1 VCAPA
6 ESSTPIGTRPSGPQ
20 SAPGLGDLLRRH
32 GERYAATHRV
42 SSVQNKVI
50 RALSQCRTPALGGH
64 LEACDR
70 CGNRRAVYHSCRNR
84 HCPKCQSLAQ
94 TDWTRARR
102 ADLLPVE
109 YFHVV
114 FTLPH
119 ELCSVA
125 LYRPRV
131 VYDLLFRAATETL
144 SIFARDPRYFSGKT
158 SDKQGG
164 TLGVTAILHTW
175 AQNLSLHP
183 HLHCV
188 VTGGALS
195 SDQQH
200 FLAPRHKGFLFPVRA
215 LSKVFRGKF
224 LDGLMR
230 DFESGKLGDDTSVPR
245 LCSKLRRRD
254 WIVYAKPPFA
264 GPERVLAYLGAY
276 THRIAISNHRI
287 RSIEQN
293 RVALRYRDS
302 ADGNKQRVMH
312 LDVLEFIRRFLLHV
326 LPKGFVRIRHYG
338 LLANR
343 NRKEKIARCRSLL
356 EAPKPEE
363 PAPQTRREKL
373 LELIGVDIERCPAC
387 REGRM
392 TIVAEID
399 RMPRFH
405 LIPCRVEVNDSS

>member
-1 VCAPA
+1 MQTLSN
-6 ESSTPIGTRPSGPQ
+6 ESRASPE
-20 SAPGLGDLLRRH
+20 LGDLLRRH
-32 GERYAATHRV
+32 GERYATNHRV
-42 SSVQNKVI
+42 SCVQHKVI
-50 RALSQCRTPALGGH
+50 RALSECRTAALGGH

-94 TDWTRARR
+94 ADWVEARR

-114 FTLPH
+114 FSLPH
-119 ELCSVA
+119 ELCPLA

-131 VYDLLFRAATETL
+131 LYDLLFRAATATL
-144 SIFARDPRYFSGKT
+144 ATFAQDPRHFSGKT
-158 SDKQGG
+158 PDRAGG
-164 TLGVTAILHTW
+164 TLGITAILHTW

-195 SDQQH
+195 SNQQN
-200 FLAPRHKGFLFPVRA
+200 FLTPRSKGFLFPVRA

-224 LDGLMR
+224 LEGLLR
-230 DFESGKLGDDTSVPR
+230 AFESGKLGDDTSVP
-245 LCSKLRRRD
+245 KLHHTLRNRD
-254 WIVYAKPPFA
+254 WVVYTKPPFA

-287 RSIEQN
+287 LSIQQN
-293 RVALRYRDS
+293 RVAFRYRDS
-302 ADGNKQRVMH
+302 ANANKKKVMY
-312 LDVLEFIRRFLLHV
+312 LDAVEFIRRFLLHV

-356 EAPKPEE
+356 AAPNLEE
-363 PAPQTRREKL
+363 PAPQSRREKL
-373 LELIGVDIERCPAC
+373 LERFGVDIERCPAC

-392 TIVAEID
+392 TILAEID
-399 RMPRFH
+399 RVPRFS
-405 LIPCRVEVNDSS
+405 LIPRPVEVNDSS

>member
-1 VCAPA
+1 M
-6 ESSTPIGTRPSGPQ
+6 GTHPKGARASPE
-20 SAPGLGDLLRRH
+20 LGDLLRRH
-32 GERYAATHRV
+32 GQRYAATHRV
-42 SSVQNKVI
+42 SSVQRKVI
-50 RALSQCRTPALGGH
+50 RALSECRTAALGGH

-84 HCPKCQSLAQ
+84 HCPKCQSLTQA
-94 TDWTRARR
+94 DWIEARR

-119 ELCSVA
+119 ELCSLA

-131 VYDLLFRAATETL
+131 IYDLLFRAATETL
-144 SIFARDPRYFSGKT
+144 ATFARDPRHFSGKT
-158 SDKQGG
+158 PNTSGG
-164 TLGVTAILHTW
+164 TLGITAILHTW

-195 SDQQH
+195 PDQQN
-200 FLAPRHKGFLFPVRA
+200 FLTPRSKGFLFPVRA

-224 LDGLMR
+224 LEGLMR
-230 DFESGKLGDDTSVPR
+230 AFESGKLGDDTSVP
-245 LCSKLRRRD
+245 KLNHTLRNHD
-254 WIVYAKPPFA
+254 WVVYAKPPFA

-287 RSIEQN
+287 LSIQQN
-293 RVALRYRDS
+293 RVAFRYRDS
-302 ADGNKQRVMH
+302 ANASKKKVMS
-312 LDVLEFIRRFLLHV
+312 LDAQEFIRRFLLHV

-343 NRKEKIARCRSLL
+343 NRKEKIARCRDLL
-356 EAPKPEE
+356 AAPTPGQ
-363 PAPQTRREKL
+363 PAPQSRREKL

-392 TIVAEID
+392 AIVAECLGSLGI
-399 RMPRFH
+399 RGASR
-405 LIPCRVEVNDSS
+405 

>member
-1 VCAPA
+1 M
-6 ESSTPIGTRPSGPQ
+6 
-20 SAPGLGDLLRRH
+20 
-32 GERYAATHRV
+32 
-42 SSVQNKVI
+42 SSVQHKVI
-50 RALSQCRTPALGGH
+50 RALSECRTAALGGH

-94 TDWTRARR
+94 ADWIEARR

-119 ELCSVA
+119 ELCPLA

-144 SIFARDPRYFSGKT
+144 AAFACDPRHFSGKT
-158 SDKQGG
+158 SDKRGG
-164 TLGVTAILHTW
+164 TLGITAILHTW

-195 SDQQH
+195 SDQES
-200 FLAPRHKGFLFPVRA
+200 FLTPRHKGFLFPVRA
-215 LSKVFRGKF
+215 LSKVFRAKF

-230 DFESGKLGDDTSVPR
+230 DFESGKLGDDTSVPM
-245 LCSKLRRRD
+245 LSKKLRSCD
-254 WIVYAKPPFA
+254 WVVYAKPPFA

-287 RSIEQN
+287 LSIQQN
-293 RVALRYRDS
+293 RVAFRYRDS
-302 ADGNKQRVMH
+302 ADGNKQKVMY
-312 LDVLEFIRRFLLHV
+312 LDILEFIRRFLLHV
-326 LPKGFVRIRHYG
+326 LPRGFVRIRHYG

-343 NRKEKIARCRSLL
+343 NRKEKIERCRDLL
-356 EAPKPEE
+356 AATKPEE
-363 PAPQTRREKL
+363 ATQQTRRERL

-387 REGRM
+387 GEGRM
-392 TIVAEID
+392 VVVGEID
-399 RMPRFH
+399 RLPRFTLH
-405 LIPCRVEVNDSS
+405 PRYIEVNDSS